1 MHPGCSMSTRFY
13 ARRLLGFV
21 GEAMVW
27 VGFSNFLYTHFVAPS
42 VAREVCYY
50 VFGYLIMT
58 LSSDFF
64 WCFIVAT
71 GVADEA
77 VKARKT
83 ATGSKSGNAADDDE
97 IRAPL
102 PADSS
107 TLTYNCV
114 SRSSLLH
121 LRAVVSTLS
130 FLTMWCAVNN
140 VLEDH
145 MDIFATARFLR
156 ETLYVLLGVSIMLST
171 DTFFGQ
177 TTPFSWR
184 RPSALPHR
192 PFDYIDSES
201 L

>member
-1 MHPGCSMSTRFY
+1 MSTRFY

-27 VGFSNFLYTHFVAPS
+27 VGFSNFLYSHFVAPS
-42 VAREVCYY
+42 VGREVFYY

-64 WCFIVAT
+64 WCFIVGSGA
-71 GVADEA
+71 VDEA
-77 VKARKT
+77 VKARKS
-83 ATGSKSGNAADDDE
+83 ATGSKSGTANDSDGQDA

-102 PADSS
+102 PAESS

-121 LRAVVSTLS
+121 LRAVISTLS

-140 VLEDH
+140 VLEDYVT
-145 MDIFATARFLR
+145 IFPTARFLR
-156 ETLYVLLGVSIMLST
+156 EALYVKIGLALMLAT

-184 RPSALPHR
+184 RPSASPYR